1 MPGGAEVNETVKYSK
16 DYYKILGVPENA
28 SADQIKKDYRKL
40 AIQYHPDKNKGNKQA
55 EEKFKEIS
63 EAYYVLSDPKR
74 RAEFDQFRK
83 FGGVDPRG
91 GGGFHGAEGFD
102 FEDLL
107 RSYGRQQGRRSAG
120 RSQSYSGFADIFE
133 ELFSGGAGAQFDFGS
148 QGRHPRHTQPESHE
162 NNDELGTLK
171 VSSDRAKEGGTVKI
185 RSKSGNTIA
194 VKIPKGAKD
203 GMKLRLK
210 GLGKLSR
217 MGHKG
222 DLILKIKVVA

>member
-1 MPGGAEVNETVKYSK
+1 MKYSK
-16 DYYKILGVPENA
+16 DYYKILGVSENA
-28 SADQIKKDYRKL
+28 SAGQIKKDYRKL

-91 GGGFHGAEGFD
+91 GGGGFHGAEGFD

-107 RSYGRQQGRRSAG
+107 RSYGRQQGRGSSN

-133 ELFSGGAGAQFDFGS
+133 EIFSGGGAGAHFDFGS
-148 QGRHPRHTQPESHE
+148 QSRQTRHTQRESHVSH
-162 NNDELGTLK
+162 DEQATLK
-171 VSSDRAKEGGTVKI
+171 VSAERAREGGAVKI
-185 RSKSGNTIA
+185 RSKDGKTIA
-194 VKIPKGAKD
+194 VKIPKSAKD

-210 GLGKLSR
+210 GLGKISR
-217 MGHKG
+217 VGQKG

>member
-1 MPGGAEVNETVKYSK
+1 MKYSK

-63 EAYYVLSDPKR
+63 EAYYVLSDTKR

-107 RSYGRQQGRRSAG
+107 RSYGRQQGRASSN

-133 ELFSGGAGAQFDFGS
+133 ELFSGGGMNAQFDYGS
-148 QGRHPRHTQPESHE
+148 QGRRTGRPQPAQPED
-162 NNDELGTLK
+162 NDDQGTLK
-171 VSSDRAKEGGTVKI
+171 VSAVRAKEGGAVKI
-185 RSKSGNTIA
+185 RSKDGKTIA
-194 VKIPKGAKD
+194 VKIPKDARD

-210 GLGKLSR
+210 GLGKLLRS
-217 MGHKG
+217 GKKS

>member
-1 MPGGAEVNETVKYSK
+1 MKYSK

-40 AIQYHPDKNKGNKQA
+40 AIQFHPDKNKGNKQA
-55 EEKFKEIS
+55 EERFKEIS

-91 GGGFHGAEGFD
+91 GGGGFHGAEGFD

-107 RSYGRQQGRRSAG
+107 NSYSRQGRGSSN

-133 ELFSGGAGAQFDFGS
+133 ELFSGGGSGAQFDFGS
-148 QGRHPRHTQPESHE
+148 QGGRSSRGRPVQPE
-162 NNDELGTLK
+162 NNDEQATLK
-171 VSSDRAKEGGTVKI
+171 VSAARAKEGGAVKI
-185 RSKSGNTIA
+185 RSKNGKTIA

-210 GLGKLSR
+210 GLGKISR
-217 MGHKG
+217 LGQPG
-222 DLILKIKVVA
+222 DLILQLKVVS

>member
-1 MPGGAEVNETVKYSK
+1 MKYSK
-16 DYYKILGVPENA
+16 DYYKILGVSESA

-107 RSYGRQQGRRSAG
+107 RSYGRQGRGASN

-133 ELFSGGAGAQFDFGS
+133 ELFSGGGMNAQFDYGS
-148 QGRHPRHTQPESHE
+148 QGRRAGRQQPAEAE
-162 NNDELGTLK
+162 NYDDQGTLK
-171 VSSDRAKEGGTVKI
+171 VSAVRAKEGGAVKI
-185 RSKSGNTIA
+185 RSKDGKIIA
-194 VKIPKGAKD
+194 VKIPKDARD

-210 GLGKLSR
+210 GLGKLLLS
-217 MGHKG
+217 GKKS
-222 DLILKIKVVA
+222 DLILRIKVVA

>member
-1 MPGGAEVNETVKYSK
+1 MKYSK

-107 RSYGRQQGRRSAG
+107 RSYGRQQGRGSSN

-133 ELFSGGAGAQFDFGS
+133 ELFSAGGGMNAQFDYGS
-148 QGRHPRHTQPESHE
+148 QGRRAGRQQPAEAEDH
-162 NNDELGTLK
+162 DDQGTLK
-171 VSSDRAKEGGTVKI
+171 VSAVRAKEGGAVKI
-185 RSKSGNTIA
+185 RSKDGKTIA
-194 VKIPKGAKD
+194 VKIPKDARD

-210 GLGKLSR
+210 GLGKILRS
-217 MGHKG
+217 GKKS

>member
-1 MPGGAEVNETVKYSK
+1 MKYSK

-28 SADQIKKDYRKL
+28 AADQIKKDYRKL

-107 RSYGRQQGRRSAG
+107 RSYGAQGARRGNRA
-120 RSQSYSGFADIFE
+120 QSYSGFADIFE
-133 ELFSGGAGAQFDFGS
+133 ELFSGGGAGAQFDFGS
-148 QGRHPRHTQPESHE
+148 QGRHAQHESHTS
-162 NNDELGTLK
+162 DDAQATLK
-171 VSSDRAKEGGTVKI
+171 VSAERAKEGGAVKI
-185 RSKSGNTIA
+185 RSKDGKTIA
-194 VKIPKGAKD
+194 VKIPKGAQD

-210 GLGKLSR
+210 GLGKVSR
-217 MGHKG
+217 AGQKG

>member
-1 MPGGAEVNETVKYSK
+1 MKYSK
-16 DYYKILGVPENA
+16 DYYKIIGVAENA
-28 SADQIKKDYRKL
+28 SAADIKKEYRKL

-91 GGGFHGAEGFD
+91 SGGGFHGAEGFD

-107 RSYGRQQGRRSAG
+107 RSYGGQGKRTSN

-133 ELFSGGAGAQFDFGS
+133 ELFSGGGSSSQFDFGS
-148 QGRHPRHTQPESHE
+148 GSRGGGPRAAAPEDFDSY
-162 NNDELGTLK
+162 GTVK
-171 VSSDRAKEGGTVKI
+171 VSSDRARTGGAVKI
-185 RSKSGNTIA
+185 RSKEGKMLS
-194 VKIPKGAKD
+194 VKIPKNAKD
-203 GMKLRLK
+203 GMKLRLL
-210 GLGKLSR
+210 GLGKVSR
-217 MGHKG
+217 SGKRG
-222 DLILKIKVVA
+222 DLILQLKVAS